1 MSLII
6 TLTINPAV
14 DKSSRVGHIVPEK
27 KLSCETPKYEPGGGG
42 INVSRAL
49 KRLGTDSTAV
59 FPAGGRTGLRLQ
71 DLLKEEGIWQCAV
84 ETRNETRENFSV
96 VDISS
101 NQQYRF
107 GMPGPELYPAEASQ
121 FLPLIRNMDPQWLV
135 MSGSLGRGL
144 QSDFFAEIARDLQKR
159 GTRIIVDTSGEA
171 LKHTV
176 DAGVYLLK
184 PNLGELSQLV
194 GVESLD
200 MESVAE
206 AALELIGKGNCEI
219 VVVSMGAA
227 GAYLVSKDLT
237 EHIATP
243 AVKKASTVGAG
254 DSMVAGMVHQLARG
268 ASLQEVIRMG
278 VACGTAATMNPG
290 TELFKREDAER
301 LYGWL
306 MKRI

>member
-14 DKSSRVGHIVPEK
+14 DKSSRVEHIVPEK
-27 KLSCETPKYEPGGGG
+27 KLGCEAPKYEPGGGG

-49 KRLGTDSTAV
+49 KRLGTDSTAI
-59 FPAGGRTGLRLQ
+59 FPAAGRTGLRLQ
-71 DLLKEEGIWQCAV
+71 DLLKQEGIAQRAV

-107 GMPGPELYPAEASQ
+107 GMPGPELYPVEAAQ
-121 FLPLIRNMDPQWLV
+121 FLPLIRGMNPQWLV
-135 MSGSLGRGL
+135 MSGSLATGL
-144 QSDFFAEIARDLQKR
+144 ADDFFAEIAHELRKQ
-159 GTRIIVDTSGEA
+159 GTRIILDTSGEA
-171 LKHTV
+171 LKNTV

-194 GVESLD
+194 GAESLD
-200 MESVAE
+200 MESVAH
-206 AALELIGKGNCEI
+206 AARELIGKGKCEI

-227 GAYLVSKDLT
+227 GAYLVTKDLT
-237 EHIATP
+237 EHVATP
-243 AVKKASTVGAG
+243 TVKKASTVGAG
-254 DSMVAGMVHQLARG
+254 DSMVAGMVHQLAKG
-268 ASLQEVIRMG
+268 ASLPEVVRMG

-290 TELFKREDAER
+290 TELFKPEDAER
-301 LYGWL
+301 LFGWL
-306 MKRI
+306 MRRI